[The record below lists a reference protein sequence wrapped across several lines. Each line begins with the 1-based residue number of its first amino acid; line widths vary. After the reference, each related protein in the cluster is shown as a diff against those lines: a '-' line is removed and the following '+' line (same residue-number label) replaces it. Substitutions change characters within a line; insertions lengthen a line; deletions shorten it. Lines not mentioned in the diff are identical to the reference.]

1 MESQRA
7 WAGRALSA
15 GGSSWESRAPP
26 RTPHA
31 DPLASSPCP
40 PQQFKLVARHGSG
53 DATAPRPFETHP
65 TIISWTS
72 SRLLSRSRRHA
83 ATPSPPSL
91 FSCDISDS
99 VTPPPSSAS
108 TDSPS
113 IFPHLAKEKKHV
125 TSRLVSNRKL
135 KKTTPHLQNPSA
147 PPPFPVCPG
156 PSLEVWRLLRRSSLV
171 APLPDQ
177 LIGRFQA
184 PALAPVV

>member
-1 MESQRA
+1 MTGSPSGRGPNGTFTDNAGNLSGRLSRWAVRTDGMESQRA

-99 VTPPPSSAS
+99 VTTPPPQPQQIPQAFSLI
-108 TDSPS
+108 SP
-113 IFPHLAKEKKHV
+113 KKKN
-125 TSRLVSNRKL
+125 T
-135 KKTTPHLQNPSA
+135 
-147 PPPFPVCPG
+147 
-156 PSLEVWRLLRRSSLV
+156 
-171 APLPDQ
+171 
-177 LIGRFQA
+177 
-184 PALAPVV
+184 